1 MTFLFAPMEGLTGC
15 IYRRVHRRFFSGVDR
30 YYAPFITPA
39 HDHSEP
45 PRDWRELRPEENP
58 GVPLVPQLL
67 TNQAEDFLWA
77 AAVLRDRGYTE
88 VNLNLGCPSGTVVAK
103 RKGAGFLSLPE
114 ELDAF
119 LERIYSHPLSGEM
132 RFSVKSRMGMKD
144 PAEFHRLAEIF
155 SRYPIPLFILHPRLR
170 ADQYRGPVHPEAF
183 AEALESF
190 PFPLAWNGDI
200 FSPGD
205 LERLKA
211 RFPRVDTVMLGRGM
225 AADPALADRC
235 RGLPGCTGERLAA
248 FHDALCEEYRSV
260 LYGDTA
266 LCHRMKEF
274 WSYLIRHYACGEA
287 HFKRICKAKT
297 YGEYRLAAHAALE
310 ELELL
315 PEARW
320 DREPTERMI

>member
-30 YYAPFITPA
+30 YYAPFISPA

-67 TNQAEDFLWA
+67 TNNPEDFLWGA
-77 AAVLRDRGYTE
+77 EVLRDRGFRE

-119 LERIYSHPLSGEM
+119 LERVYASPVAGDI
-132 RFSVKSRMGMKD
+132 RITIKSRIGMKD
-144 PAEFHRLAEIF
+144 QAEFHRLAEIF
-155 SRYPIPLFILHPRLR
+155 GKYPIPLLILHPRLR
-170 ADQYRGPVHPEAF
+170 TDQYTGPVHPEAF
-183 AEALESF
+183 QEALAQFSF
-190 PFPLAWNGDI
+190 PVAWNGDI
-200 FSPGD
+200 FTPGE
-205 LERLKA
+205 LEWVKA
-211 RFPRVDTVMLGRGM
+211 RFPQVDTVMLGRGL

-235 RGLPGCTGERLAA
+235 RGLAGCTKETLAA

-274 WSYLIRHYACGEA
+274 WSSLIRHYADGGA

-297 YGEYRLAAHAALE
+297 YSEYRLAAHAALE

-315 PEARW
+315 PDAAW
-320 DREPTERMI
+320 TSSLNG

>member
-15 IYRRVHRRFFSGVDR
+15 IYRRVHRRFFSGIDR
-30 YYAPFITPA
+30 YYAPFISPA
-39 HDHSEP
+39 HDRSQP
-45 PRDWRELRPEENP
+45 PRDWRELRWEENP
-58 GVPLVPQLL
+58 GVPFVPQLL
-67 TNQAEDFLWA
+67 TNNAEDFLWA
-77 AAVLRDRGYTE
+77 AEVLQDRGFDE

-119 LERIYSHPLSGEM
+119 LETIYSSPVSREI
-132 RFSVKSRMGMKD
+132 RISIKSRIGMKE
-144 PAEFHRLAEIF
+144 PLEFHRLAEVF
-155 SRYPIPLFILHPRLR
+155 SKYPIPLLILHPRLR
-170 ADQYRGPVHPEAF
+170 ADQYVGPVRPEAF
-183 AEALESF
+183 CEALERF
-190 PFPLAWNGDI
+190 PFPLAWNGDV
-200 FSPGD
+200 FSPAD
-205 LERLKA
+205 LHLLKG
-211 RFPRVDTVMLGRGM
+211 RFPQVDTVMLGRGM

-235 RGLPGCTGERLAA
+235 RGLPGCTRETLEG
-248 FHDALCEEYRSV
+248 FHDALCEEYRHV

-274 WSYLIRHYACGEA
+274 WSYLIRHFADDGT

-320 DREPTERMI
+320 ESSLKG

>member
-1 MTFLFAPMEGLTGC
+1 MTILIAPMEGLTGC
-15 IYRRVHRRFFSGVDR
+15 VYRRVHRRFFPGADR

-45 PRDWRELRPEENP
+45 PRDWRELRPENNA

-67 TNQAEDFLWA
+67 TNCAEDFLWA
-77 AAVLRDRGYTE
+77 AAVLRDLGYDE

-103 RKGAGFLSLPE
+103 RKGSGFLSLPN

-119 LERIYSHPLSGEM
+119 LKAVYSSPLASEL
-132 RFSVKSRMGMKD
+132 RFSIKSRIGMKD
-144 PAEFHRLAEIF
+144 PEEFHRLAGIF
-155 SRYPIPLFILHPRLR
+155 SQYPIPLLILHPRLG
-170 ADQYRGPVHPEAF
+170 ADRYTGPVHPEAY
-183 AEALESF
+183 AKALERF

-200 FSPGD
+200 FTPAD
-205 LERLKA
+205 HQRLL
-211 RFPRVDTVMLGRGM
+211 RLFPRTDTVMLGRGI
-225 AADPALADRC
+225 AADPALAARC
-235 RGLPGCTGERLAA
+235 KGLPGCERCSREILTA
-248 FHDALCEEYRSV
+248 FHDALCEEYREI

-274 WSYLIRHYACGEA
+274 WSYLIRHFRDGQT

-297 YGEYRLAAHAALE
+297 YTEYSLAAHAAMQ

-315 PEARW
+315 PDAEW
-320 DREPTERMI
+320 NSSI

>member
-15 IYRRVHRRFFSGVDR
+15 VYRRVHRRFFPGVDR

-67 TNQAEDFLWA
+67 TNCAEDFLWA
-77 AAVLRDRGYTE
+77 AAVLRDRGFRE

-103 RKGAGFLSLPE
+103 RKGAGFLALPE
-114 ELDAF
+114 ALDAF
-119 LERIYSHPLSGEM
+119 LEEVFSSPVAGEVAV
-132 RFSVKSRMGMKD
+132 SVKTRIGLKE
-144 PAEFHRLAEIF
+144 PEEFHRLAGIF
-155 SRYPIPLFILHPRLR
+155 AKYPISLLILHPRLR
-170 ADQYRGPVHPEAF
+170 TDQYTGPVRPEAY
-183 AEALESF
+183 AEALERF

-200 FSPGD
+200 FTPDD
-205 LERLKA
+205 LARLRR
-211 RFPRVDTVMLGRGM
+211 RFPRTETVMLGRGL
-225 AADPALADRC
+225 AADPALAARC
-235 RGLPGCTGERLAA
+235 RGEAGCTRQSLEA

-274 WSYLIRHYACGEA
+274 WSYLIRHYRDGQA

-297 YGEYRLAAHAALE
+297 FAEYKLAAHAALR
-310 ELELL
+310 ELEL
-315 PEARW
+315 PEDAAWESTLR
-320 DREPTERMI
+320 

>member
-15 IYRRVHRRFFSGVDR
+15 IYRRVHRRFFSGIDR
-30 YYAPFITPA
+30 YYAPFLTPA
-39 HDHSEP
+39 HDRSEP

-58 GVPLVPQLL
+58 DVPLVPQLL
-67 TNQAEDFLWA
+67 TNNAEDFIWA
-77 AAVLRDRGYTE
+77 AKVLRDRGFRE

-119 LERIYSHPLSGEM
+119 LERIYSDSVAGEIQITI
-132 RFSVKSRMGMKD
+132 KSRIGMKD

-155 SRYPIPLFILHPRLR
+155 GKYPIPLFILHPRLR
-170 ADQYRGPVHPEAF
+170 TDQYTGPVHPAAF
-183 AEALESF
+183 QEALERF
-190 PFPLAWNGDI
+190 PFPVAWNGDI
-200 FSPGD
+200 FHPGD
-205 LERLKA
+205 LERLKGL
-211 RFPRVDTVMLGRGM
+211 FPQVDTVMLGRGL

-235 RGLPGCTGERLAA
+235 RGLPGCTRETLTA
-248 FHDALCEEYRSV
+248 FHDALCGEYRSV

-274 WSYLIRHYACGEA
+274 WSYLIRHFADDGA

-297 YGEYRLAAHAALE
+297 YSEYRLAAHAALE

-315 PEARW
+315 PDAVWESSLNG
-320 DREPTERMI
+320 